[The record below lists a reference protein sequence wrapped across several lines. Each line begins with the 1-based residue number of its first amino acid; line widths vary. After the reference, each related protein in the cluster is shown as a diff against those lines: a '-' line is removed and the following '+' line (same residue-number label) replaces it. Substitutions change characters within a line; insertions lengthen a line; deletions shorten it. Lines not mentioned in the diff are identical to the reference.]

1 MGQIANLR
9 HSYVSSKPKSSRQ
22 AVDVGR
28 SRTLLERTTLERL
41 RCRYDPRRK
50 FCDQPQDVGE
60 QVSWNGDL
68 GHLEG
73 DIAAVADDLRRSF
86 AANAVRLQL
95 HALAYNLGNFLRTLA
110 TPEPIKD
117 RSLSTPILISFS
129 FKPTG
134 NPHPLDPAL
143 AL

>member
-73 DIAAVADDLRRSF
+73 DIAAVARPSPFIRRERRSPSTSC
-86 AANAVRLQL
+86 ARLQSRQL
-95 HALAYNLGNFLRTLA
+95 PAHVG
-110 TPEPIKD
+110 D
-117 RSLSTPILISFS
+117 
-129 FKPTG
+129 TG
-134 NPHPLDPAL
+134 ADQRPVAVDADLDQL
-143 AL
+143 LL